1 MQVVKKEEVH
11 HVVGRKD
18 SIGGQVAKVAG
29 KALVE
34 PEIGPPGGGHQ
45 VAWGKVVGDR

>member
-18 SIGGQVAKVAG
+18 SVRGQVAEVAG

-34 PEIGPPGGGHQ
+34 PEVSPPGRAHQ
-45 VAWGKVVGDR
+45 VAWRKDA